1 MKIEQIEGIGP
12 AHAATLNAAGLKT
25 TDELLLAG
33 ATPKG
38 RDKLVETTGISGKLI
53 LEWTNHC
60 DLMRLKGVGSE
71 YSDLLEAAGV
81 DSPAELGHRNAAN
94 LTAAM
99 AKYNDQHKIVR
110 RAPSE
115 QEVDGW
121 VAEARTLPAL
131 VQH

>member
-1 MKIEQIEGIGP
+1 MKVEEVEGIGP
-12 AHAATLNAAGLKT
+12 AHAAKLNAAGVKT
-25 TDELLLAG
+25 TDELLAAG

-38 RDKLVETTGISGKLI
+38 RDQLAETTGISGALI

-81 DSPAELGHRNAAN
+81 DSPAELARRNAAN

-99 AKYNDQHKIVR
+99 AKYNDEHNIVR

-115 QEVDGW
+115 KEVDGW
-121 VAEARTLPAL
+121 VAEAKALPK
-131 VQH
+131 VVEH

>member
-1 MKIEQIEGIGP
+1 MGAESMKVEEVEGIGP
-12 AHAATLNAAGLKT
+12 AHAAKLVAAGVKS
-25 TDELLLAG
+25 TDELLASG

-38 RDKLVETTGISGKLI
+38 RDKLAEVTGISGKLI

-81 DSPAELGHRNAAN
+81 DSPAELAHRNAAN

-99 AKYNDQHKIVR
+99 ATYND
-110 RAPSE
+110 
-115 QEVDGW
+115 
-121 VAEARTLPAL
+121 
-131 VQH
+131 

>member
-1 MKIEQIEGIGP
+1 MKVEEVEGIGP
-12 AHAATLNAAGLKT
+12 SHAAKLNAAGIGS
-25 TDELLLAG
+25 TDELLAAG

-38 RDKLVETTGISGKLI
+38 RESLAETTGISGRLI

-81 DSPAELGHRNAAN
+81 DSPAELGHRNVVN

-99 AKYNDQHKIVR
+99 AKYNDEHQIVR
-110 RAPSE
+110 RVPSE
-115 QEVDGW
+115 KEVEGW
-121 VAEARTLPAL
+121 VAEAKTL
-131 VQH
+131 VKIVEH